1 VIGGLLVATFY
12 TLFFVPV
19 MYSLQNRVHYRK
31 VERGRDYGAEVEVV
45 SGLAGGET
53 VVVYPG
59 DALPDGQE
67 VEPVAAP
74 K

>member
-1 VIGGLLVATFY
+1 VLDQ
-12 TLFFVPV
+12 
-19 MYSLQNRVHYRK
+19 QNRVHYRK

-45 SGLAGGET
+45 SGLSGGET